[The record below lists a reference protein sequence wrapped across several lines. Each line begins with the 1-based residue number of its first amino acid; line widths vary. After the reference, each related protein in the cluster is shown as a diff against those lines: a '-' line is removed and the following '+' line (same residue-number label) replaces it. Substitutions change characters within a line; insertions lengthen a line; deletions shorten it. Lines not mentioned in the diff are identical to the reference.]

1 MLPGGSMQRKEQG
14 FTLIE
19 LIITIAVLA
28 IIATMAAPS
37 FGNLVARK
45 QLDTTARDFTL
56 IFGET
61 RGQAISLRKPII
73 LKLECPND
81 ADGKPNCPPNTST
94 TFHWVS
100 QHDDIELTSDAIDVV
115 FSGLGIAQ
123 QRTKLVDNPS
133 FDPDYEFTKPDGT
146 KIVGDT
152 LLLPE
157 PDKSLN
163 PSKIPE
169 IVPLEFTLC
178 NAKIGES
185 RIIHVSKVGTV
196 DAITTGTCS

>member
-1 MLPGGSMQRKEQG
+1 MG

-37 FGNLVARK
+37 FGNLITRK
-45 QLDTTARDFTL
+45 QLDTTTKDFAL
-56 IFGET
+56 IFGEA
-61 RGQAISLRKPII
+61 RGQAISLRKPIT

-81 ADGKPNCPPNTST
+81 ADGKPNCPANTPT

-100 QHDDIELTSDAIDVV
+100 QHDDIELKSDAIDVV
-115 FSGLGIAQ
+115 FSGLGTAK
-123 QRTKLVDNPS
+123 QREKLIDNPVCNP
-133 FDPDYEFTKPDGT
+133 DPPVSPTPC
-146 KIVGDT
+146 DT
-152 LLLPE
+152 NPA
-157 PDKSLN
+157 DN
-163 PSKIPE
+163 PSKIPQ

-185 RIIHVSKVGTV
+185 RTIHVSKVGTV
-196 DAITTGTCS
+196 DAITKGTCS

>member
-1 MLPGGSMQRKEQG
+1 MLSGGNMQQTKKNQG

-19 LIITIAVLA
+19 LMVTVAVMA
-28 IIATMAAPS
+28 IIAMMAAPS

-45 QLDTTARDFTL
+45 QLDTTARDFAL

-61 RGQAISLRKPII
+61 RGQAISLRKPIT

-81 ADGKPNCPPNTST
+81 ANGQLNCEPNTST

-100 QHDDIELTSDAIDVV
+100 PRNDIELTSDAIDVV
-115 FSGLGIAQ
+115 FSGLGTAK
-123 QRTKLVDNPS
+123 QREKLIDNPVCNP
-133 FDPDYEFTKPDGT
+133 DPLVSPTPC
-146 KIVGDT
+146 DT
-152 LLLPE
+152 
-157 PDKSLN
+157 N
-163 PSKIPE
+163 PADNPRKIPQ

-178 NAKIGES
+178 NVKIGES
-185 RIIHVSKVGTV
+185 RTIHVSKVGTV

>member
-1 MLPGGSMQRKEQG
+1 MQRKEQG

-45 QLDTTARDFTL
+45 QLDMTTKDFAL

-61 RGQAISLRKPII
+61 RGQAISLRKPIT

-81 ADGKPNCPPNTST
+81 VNGTPNCEPNTST
-94 TFHWVS
+94 TFHWVTPR
-100 QHDDIELTSDAIDVV
+100 DDIELTSDAIDVV
-115 FSGLGIAQ
+115 FSGLGTAK
-123 QRTKLVDNPS
+123 QREKLIDNPVCNPNPPIS
-133 FDPDYEFTKPDGT
+133 PTPC
-146 KIVGDT
+146 DT
-152 LLLPE
+152 
-157 PDKSLN
+157 N
-163 PSKIPE
+163 PADNPRKIPQ

-185 RIIHVSKVGTV
+185 RTIHVSKVGTV

>member
-1 MLPGGSMQRKEQG
+1 MQQTKKNHG

-19 LIITIAVLA
+19 LMVTVAIMA
-28 IIATMAAPS
+28 IIAMIAAPS
-37 FGNLVARK
+37 FGDLVARK
-45 QLDTTARDFTL
+45 QLDTTARNFAL

-61 RGQAISLRKPII
+61 RGQAISLRKPIT

-81 ADGKPNCPPNTST
+81 ADGKPNCPANTFT

-100 QHDDIELTSDAIDVV
+100 QHDDIELKSDAIDVV
-115 FSGLGIAQ
+115 FSGLGLAQ
-123 QRTKLVDNPS
+123 QRTKLVNNPS
-133 FDPDYEFTKPDGT
+133 FDPDYEHTKLDGT

-163 PSKIPE
+163 PSKIPQ
-169 IVPLEFTLC
+169 ILPLEFTLC
-178 NAKIGES
+178 NAEIGES
-185 RIIHVSKVGTV
+185 RTIHVSKVGTV

>member
-19 LIITIAVLA
+19 LMVTMAVMA
-28 IIATMAAPS
+28 IIAMMAAPS

-45 QLDTTARDFTL
+45 QLDTTARDFAL
-56 IFGET
+56 IFGEV
-61 RGQAISLRKPII
+61 RGQAISLRKPIT

-81 ADGKPNCPPNTST
+81 VNGTPNCEPNTST
-94 TFHWVS
+94 TFHWVTPR
-100 QHDDIELTSDAIDVV
+100 DDIELTSDAIDVV
-115 FSGLGIAQ
+115 FSGLGTAK
-123 QRTKLVDNPS
+123 QREKLIDNPVCNPNPPIS
-133 FDPDYEFTKPDGT
+133 PTPC
-146 KIVGDT
+146 DT
-152 LLLPE
+152 
-157 PDKSLN
+157 N
-163 PSKIPE
+163 PADNPRKIPQ

-185 RIIHVSKVGTV
+185 RTIHVSKVGTV